1 MKQLA
6 AILLLGILIFNW
18 CGYRFLLSFR
28 ENKARARLE
37 AQLDDNKYDRSQLVS
52 IRVTASHLSYYN
64 SSESFQR
71 VDGQVQAGGIQYK
84 YVERR
89 IFNDS
94 VEYLCIPDYAAM
106 KLKCAGNEYSKKTGS
121 YPGSYKVFSV
131 ECTTATDLYK
141 LTDSYALASRC
152 SFRYILSAT
161 SSWYPDAGQPP
172 EHRA

>member
-1 MKQLA
+1 LKQLA

-18 CGYRFLLSFR
+18 CGYRLLISFR
-28 ENKARARLE
+28 ENKARAQLE
-37 AQLDDNKYDRSQLVS
+37 AQLDDNKYDRSQLLS

-64 SSESFQR
+64 SSQSFQR

-84 YVERR
+84 YVARR

-106 KLKCAGNEYSKKTGS
+106 KLKVAGNEYSKKTSS

-131 ECTTATDLYK
+131 ECTMATDLHK
-141 LTDSYALASRC
+141 LTESYTIPTKC
-152 SFRYILSAT
+152 SFRYIMPLT
-161 SSWYPDAGQPP
+161 SSWYPDEGQPP

>member
-1 MKQLA
+1 LKQLA

-18 CGYRFLLSFR
+18 CGYRLLISFR
-28 ENKARARLE
+28 EKKARVLLE

-52 IRVTASHLSYYN
+52 IKVTASHLSYYN
-64 SSESFQR
+64 SSQSFQR
-71 VDGQVQAGGIQYK
+71 IDGQVQACGIQYK
-84 YVERR
+84 YVQRR

-106 KLKCAGNEYSKKTGS
+106 KLKGAGNEYSKKTGT
-121 YPGSYKVFSV
+121 YPGTYKAFSA
-131 ECTTATDLYK
+131 ECTTATDLFTV
-141 LTDSYALASRC
+141 TDSYAIPSRC

-172 EHRA
+172 EYRA